1 MTRRRFLTTATKLSS
16 LAVFSGMPGI
26 IARAGAADEKVFAP
40 RPGIWRTYELTT
52 RVDILFADGGTRVW
66 LPVPAVSTD
75 YQQVGDNRWTGTA
88 TTAKVVTDPK
98 YSIGMLYAEF
108 AKDQKDPQVELVSRF
123 KTQDRAIDWSKKT

>member
-16 LAVFSGMPGI
+16 LAVFSGMPVI

-52 RVDILFADGGTRVW
+52 RVDILFPDGVTRVW

-75 YQQVGDNRWTGTA
+75 YQKVGDNRQGRHRSE
-88 TTAKVVTDPK
+88 VLDR
-98 YSIGMLYAEF
+98 YALRRVRQGPEGSPGRAGQPF
-108 AKDQKDPQVELVSRF
+108 QDAGPRYRLVEE
-123 KTQDRAIDWSKKT
+123 D